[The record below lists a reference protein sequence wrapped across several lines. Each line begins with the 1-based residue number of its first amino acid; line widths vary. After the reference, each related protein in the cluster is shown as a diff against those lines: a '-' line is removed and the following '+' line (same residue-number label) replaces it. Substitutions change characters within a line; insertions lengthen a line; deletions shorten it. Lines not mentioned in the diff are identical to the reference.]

1 MQNQFP
7 PGGGSSDDEAPTIRV
22 RPPQPGQEPS
32 PQQPPTVDPF
42 AATQRAQPPSGP
54 SGAPGGFPPAPQQPG
69 FGAPPSPPQQGFGSQ
84 PYGAPPQQPG
94 FGAPPQGFPPPQQS
108 DPAAPGQPGFGAPP
122 PPPPGFGAQPYGAPP
137 PQQGFGS
144 QPYGAPP
151 QGFPPPQQSGP
162 AMPGQPGYAGPPPT
176 FGSAPTYGGPAQPGF
191 GPPPPGFAGPG
202 QPGFGPPQ
210 PGFPGG
216 PGAPPPKK
224 GKSGLI
230 IGIVVVLL
238 VIIVGGV
245 LAFALLKKGPN
256 TTGTNGTSAT
266 ATPKATATQAVPS
279 GFQQFSNSNFSVIYP
294 QAWTAKASS
303 SGEQFTSAS
312 GQIFE
317 VDITSGGS
325 DPSVFDSAYC
335 GVIGKVTAGPTTVT
349 IGGEKWTQEEC
360 QDQDGTLDSVV
371 EAVAHN
377 GNLFSIAYLSLIDT
391 IQTDKT
397 QFYQPMEQSFKFLS

>member
-32 PQQPPTVDPF
+32 PQQPPPVDPF

-69 FGAPPSPPQQGFGSQ
+69 FGAPPSPPQGFGSQ
-84 PYGAPPQQPG
+84 PYGAPAQQPG
-94 FGAPPQGFPPPQQS
+94 FGAPPPGFPPPQQS

-162 AMPGQPGYAGPPPT
+162 AMPGQPG
-176 FGSAPTYGGPAQPGF
+176 F
-191 GPPPPGFAGPG
+191 GPPPPGFVGPG
-202 QPGFGPPQ
+202 QPYGAPP
-210 PGFPGG
+210 PGFPVG
-216 PGAPPPKK
+216 PGGPPPKK
-224 GKSGLI
+224 GKTGLI

-238 VIIVGGV
+238 VLIVGGILGV
-245 LAFALLKKGPN
+245 VLLKKGPN
-256 TTGTNGTSAT
+256 TPGTTGTSAT

-279 GFQQFSNSNFSVIYP
+279 GFKQFSNTDFSVIYP
-294 QAWTAKASS
+294 QDWTAKSS
-303 SGEQFTSAS
+303 SNGEQFTSAS

-325 DPSVFDSAYC
+325 DASVFDDAYC

-349 IGGEKWTQEEC
+349 IGGEQWTQEEC